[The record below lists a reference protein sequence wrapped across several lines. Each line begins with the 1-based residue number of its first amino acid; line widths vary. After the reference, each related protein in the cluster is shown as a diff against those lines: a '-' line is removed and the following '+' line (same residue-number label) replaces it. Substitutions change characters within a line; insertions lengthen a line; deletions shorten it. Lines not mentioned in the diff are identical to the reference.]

1 MIYRGHP
8 RLNIGNIY
16 MYVYICIY
24 IYELYTYYIVYN
36 YGQAVRIC
44 LFKIYWLDVDVK
56 HGCMIQLRNHS
67 KSNLEYDKTIPTPTL
82 RIVPHGLQ
90 FLH

>member
-1 MIYRGHP
+1 MAVHVRISVTY
-8 RLNIGNIY
+8 
-16 MYVYICIY
+16 IY
-24 IYELYTYYIVYN
+24 IIYIVYN

-44 LFKIYWLDVDVK
+44 VFKIYWLDVDVK